1 MDRCCLVAT
10 LALFST
16 LSGCAS
22 SHTLLAKGSCTA
34 GSVCC
39 SEGVGERT
47 GEKCEPLLLSK
58 GSPCR
63 GAVAQEG
70 CYGCTGE
77 GDRRRDRHI
86 SGLEGGFEHGKKNIV
101 LDGAGWVMG
110 IPSKLLLWNTKV
122 DSHSV
127 SPETEQQLRQYLAS
141 RGLTDV
147 KVRINQYHPKA
158 EWKRL
163 AQNKAIHPGWR

>member
-1 MDRCCLVAT
+1 M
-10 LALFST
+10 
-16 LSGCAS
+16 
-22 SHTLLAKGSCTA
+22 GSC
-34 GSVCC
+34 
-39 SEGVGERT
+39 
-47 GEKCEPLLLSK
+47 L
-58 GSPCR
+58 
-63 GAVAQEG
+63 
-70 CYGCTGE
+70 Y
-77 GDRRRDRHI
+77 
-86 SGLEGGFEHGKKNIV
+86 GKKNIA
-101 LDGAGWVMG
+101 LDGVGWVMG
-110 IPSKLLLWNTKV
+110 IPARLLLWNTRV